1 MNASQYARVQALRH
15 ALDAEVHGLWISD
28 EMAVKVLAHLDKVTS
43 AALKLLPEKT
53 IAIPTPCLD
62 PAGSST

>member
-28 EMAVKVLAHLDKVTS
+28 EMAVKILARLDTVAS
-43 AALKLLPEKT
+43 AELKPLPEKT
-53 IAIPTPCLD
+53 VAIPTPCSD
-62 PAGSST
+62 PSE